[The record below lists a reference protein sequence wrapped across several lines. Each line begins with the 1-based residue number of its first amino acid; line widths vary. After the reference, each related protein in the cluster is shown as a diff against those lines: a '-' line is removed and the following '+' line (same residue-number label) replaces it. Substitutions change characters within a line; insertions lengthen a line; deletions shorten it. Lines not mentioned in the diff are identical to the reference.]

1 MTQDPGVAPR
11 VWSIGG
17 RRRIWPRDDSDMAF
31 SELFTERL
39 RLRRITEADLGAV
52 IAISTD
58 PRTNEHRP
66 RGAPTIEESNAIARD
81 FIDDWQRHGIGYW
94 VVEHKG
100 RVIGIAGVKPVRLG
114 GGDYWNL
121 YYRFSPVVWGKG
133 LAAEATRAAIAA
145 AGAHTPARPVI
156 ARTRPNNT
164 PAAQLALAIGMTRQP
179 ELDADGYITYAS
191 ASRPRQMHT
200 VAGQGKL
207 PVEIETDRLLLA
219 PIHSSDLDDL
229 ARMYTDPEVMR
240 GSSGI
245 AKARSREECS
255 DWLSHALSAREKPW
269 HTTFG
274 VENRVDHRFI
284 GRCGLRPDEA
294 SPETELAYAFVPAAW
309 GKGFATE
316 AARAVLDW
324 GAGKGLARLI
334 ACALDD
340 NPASRGV
347 LEKIGMSRTG
357 QRATA
362 QGDLVLYELDLP

>member
-1 MTQDPGVAPR
+1 LSARGEMV
-11 VWSIGG
+11 
-17 RRRIWPRDDSDMAF
+17 MAF

-39 RLRRITEADLGAV
+39 RLRRITEADLDAV
-52 IAISTD
+52 SAISTD

-66 RGAPTIEESNAIARD
+66 GGAPTIEESHAIARD

-94 VVEHKG
+94 LVEHQG
-100 RVIGIAGVKPVRLG
+100 RVVGVAGVKPVRLG
-114 GGDYWNL
+114 GRDYWNL

-133 LAAEATRAAIAA
+133 LAAEATRAAIAVA
-145 AGAHTPARPVI
+145 WEHTPARPVI
-156 ARTRPNNT
+156 ARTRPTNT
-164 PAAQLALAIGMTRQP
+164 PAAQLALAIGLTRHP
-179 ELDADGYITYAS
+179 ELDADGFISYAS
-191 ASRPRQMHT
+191 ARPPRQMHT
-200 VAGQGKL
+200 APGPGKL
-207 PVEIETDRLLLA
+207 PVEIETDRLFLA
-219 PIHSSDLDDL
+219 PIQSRDLDDL

-245 AKARSREECS
+245 AKARSREES
-255 DWLSHALSAREKPW
+255 NDWLSRALSAREKPW
-269 HTTFG
+269 HSTFR
-274 VENRVDHRFI
+274 VENRVDRRFI
-284 GRCGLRPDEA
+284 GRCGLRPDGA

-340 NPASRGV
+340 NVASQRV
-347 LEKIGMSRTG
+347 LEKIGMRRTG

-362 QGDLVLYELDLP
+362 QGDLVLYELDLPPQAWT